1 MAGKSD
7 YLEAKILDHL
17 FGITPFSEPATVYL
31 ALFTATPSD
40 AGGGTEVAGGSYA
53 RVAVTNDNTEWS
65 RTGSVISNI
74 NALDF
79 ATASGVWGTVGWV
92 GVFDAITA
100 GNFLFWAPLLSTRT
114 VNTTDQVG
122 FAPGQLQFTED

>member
-7 YLEAKILDHL
+7 YLEAAVLDHL
-17 FGITPFSEPATVYL
+17 FGITPLSAPATVY
-31 ALFTATPSD
+31 AGLFTATPSD
-40 AGGGTEVAGGSYA
+40 AGGGTEVSGGSYA

-65 RTGSVISNI
+65 RTGNVISNI

-79 ATASGVWGTVGWV
+79 AAASALWGVVGWIGIFDTLTVG
-92 GVFDAITA
+92 
-100 GNFLFWAPLLSTRT
+100 NLLFWAPLVSTRT
-114 VNTTDQVG
+114 VNISDQVG